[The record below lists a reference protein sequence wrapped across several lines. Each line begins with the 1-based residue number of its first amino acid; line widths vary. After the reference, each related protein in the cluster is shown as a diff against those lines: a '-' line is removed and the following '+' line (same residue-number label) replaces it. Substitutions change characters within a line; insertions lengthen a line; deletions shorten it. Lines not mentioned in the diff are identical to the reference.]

1 MGHSLPRPDEW
12 GIILPVIDMDAV
24 DREIRA
30 ARAELADAANTKGIL
45 SLPTRKRIWRAML
58 DPADD
63 GVSYQHRI
71 RLKVAC
77 VRHVLPVW
85 YRGFPGDQRVEE
97 MLALAQDLMDR
108 RTMDIDQ
115 ARMTAGTLLADVIDE
130 AASDDVELEM
140 DASTT
145 KPNSIK
151 NVASLVA
158 DAASL
163 TVFSACHR
171 DPDMDL
177 WEEYDDMVD
186 DDELLPDTL
195 ESSYSCASAAA
206 GALNWQPLELT
217 DVPARRAFWT
227 WYLDEAIPTV
237 LAT

>member
-1 MGHSLPRPDEW
+1 M
-12 GIILPVIDMDAV
+12 IDMEAV
-24 DREIRA
+24 GREIRA
-30 ARAELADAANTKGIL
+30 ARAELADAGNVKGIL
-45 SLPTRKRIWRAML
+45 SLPTRKRIWQAML
-58 DPADD
+58 DPDD
-63 GVSYQHRI
+63 DEVSYQHRI
-71 RLKVAC
+71 RLKIAC

-85 YRGFPGDQRVEE
+85 YRGFPGDQRVED

-108 RTMDIDQ
+108 RETDINQ

-130 AASDDVELEM
+130 AASDDVEPEV
-140 DASTT
+140 DVNTT
-145 KPNSIK
+145 EPNSIK

-163 TVFSACHR
+163 MVVSACHR

-177 WEEYDDMVD
+177 WEEFDDMVD
-186 DDELLPDTL
+186 DDELLPDSL

-206 GALNWQPLELT
+206 GALNWMPVELT

>member
-1 MGHSLPRPDEW
+1 M
-12 GIILPVIDMDAV
+12 IDMTAV
-24 DREIRA
+24 DREIQA
-30 ARAELADAANTKGIL
+30 ARAELADTGNVKGIL
-45 SLPTRKRIWRAML
+45 SLPTRKRIWRTML
-58 DPADD
+58 DPDD
-63 GVSYQHRI
+63 DEVSYQHRI

-85 YRGFPGDQRVEE
+85 YRGFSGDQRVEE
-97 MLALAQDLMDR
+97 MIALTQDLMDR
-108 RTMDIDQ
+108 RTMDTDQ

-163 TVFSACHR
+163 MVFSACHR

-177 WEEYDDMVD
+177 WEECDDMVD

-206 GALNWQPLELT
+206 SALNWQPLELT

-227 WYLDEAIPTV
+227 WYLDEAIPTI